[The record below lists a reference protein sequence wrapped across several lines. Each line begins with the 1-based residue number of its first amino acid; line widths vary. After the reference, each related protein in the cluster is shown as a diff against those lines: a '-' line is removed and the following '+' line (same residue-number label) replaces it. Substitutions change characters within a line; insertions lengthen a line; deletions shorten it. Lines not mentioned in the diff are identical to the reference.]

1 MTGTKETVL
10 IRYQTNI
17 RTLLA
22 PNNDILYRQDESQSK
37 GMSLLPSAFI
47 AIDPVTEDGEDA
59 FLITGGGYGHGLG
72 MSQNGANTMAKEG
85 KSYEE
90 ILKHFYPDTGLE
102 FLYDDLK

>member
-1 MTGTKETVL
+1 ML
-10 IRYQTNI
+10 RF
-17 RTLLA
+17 
-22 PNNDILYRQDESQSK
+22 ESQSK